1 MAKTP
6 NFDAEKIK
14 AEAAQLR
21 EAVAVHAGRAAVKA
35 TDLASAGLD
44 WAAPRAQQALEN
56 AINRATPLLSEAA
69 DRAQTAADRA
79 KPVIEDA
86 RERVIDDYLPRINR
100 AAHDATMAAS
110 GDGSFIDRVRSAR
123 QATAVALT
131 TPTKK
136 ARRPRRLLR
145 ALGWT
150 ALGAGVAG
158 AGYVLW
164 KRSQP
169 IEDPW
174 AEEYWADLE
183 SEVEI
188 QEMLP
193 ESVSDAV
200 DTASKKAGEVK
211 DAVAEKAGEVKDA
224 VTEKAAEAKDKAK
237 DLADATAEK
246 AGEVKD
252 KVKDAAQAAA
262 DKAGEVVE
270 DIKDAASG
278 K

>member
-6 NFDAEKIK
+6 NFDADKIK

-56 AINRATPLLSEAA
+56 AIDRATPLLSEAA
-69 DRAQTAADRA
+69 DRAQAAAERA

-100 AAHDATMAAS
+100 AAHDATVAVS
-110 GDGSFIDRVRSAR
+110 SDGALLDRVRSAR
-123 QATAVALT
+123 DATAVALT

-136 ARRPRRLLR
+136 ARKPRRLLR

-183 SEVEI
+183 SEVDI

-193 ESVSDAV
+193 ESVDEVVDAAADKV
-200 DTASKKAGEVK
+200 EEVK
-211 DAVAEKAGEVKDA
+211 DAAAKKAEELKDAAEDAAEAAADKVDEVVEDVKDA
-224 VTEKAAEAKDKAK
+224 VD
-237 DLADATAEK
+237 
-246 AGEVKD
+246 
-252 KVKDAAQAAA
+252 
-262 DKAGEVVE
+262 
-270 DIKDAASG
+270 G

>member
-6 NFDAEKIK
+6 NFDADKIK

-35 TDLASAGLD
+35 TDLANAGLD
-44 WAAPRAQQALEN
+44 WAAPRAQQALES
-56 AINRATPLLSEAA
+56 AVERATPLLSEAA
-69 DRAQTAADRA
+69 ERAQAAADRA

-86 RERVIDDYLPRINR
+86 RERVVDDYLPRINR

-110 GDGSFIDRVRSAR
+110 ADGSFLERIRGAR
-123 QATAVALT
+123 EATAVALT

-183 SEVEI
+183 SEVDI

-193 ESVSDAV
+193 ESVDEVVDA
-200 DTASKKAGEVK
+200 AAEKAAEVK
-211 DAVAEKAGEVKDA
+211 DAVD
-224 VTEKAAEAKDKAK
+224 
-237 DLADATAEK
+237 
-246 AGEVKD
+246 
-252 KVKDAAQAAA
+252 
-262 DKAGEVVE
+262 
-270 DIKDAASG
+270 G

>member
-6 NFDAEKIK
+6 NFDADKIK

-56 AINRATPLLSEAA
+56 AIDRATPLLSGAA
-69 DRAQTAADRA
+69 DRAQAAADRA

-100 AAHDATMAAS
+100 AAHDATVAVS
-110 GDGSFIDRVRSAR
+110 SDGALLDRVRNAR
-123 QATAVALT
+123 EATAVALT

-183 SEVEI
+183 SEVDI

-200 DTASKKAGEVK
+200 DTVSEKAAEVKDAAAEKAAEVK
-211 DAVAEKAGEVKDA
+211 DAVAD
-224 VTEKAAEAKDKAK
+224 KAAQAKDKAK
-237 DLADATAEK
+237 DLADAAADK
-246 AGEVKD
+246 AAEVKD
-252 KVKDAAQAAA
+252 KAKDAAQAAA
-262 DKAGEVVE
+262 DKAAEVAE
-270 DIKDAASG
+270 DVKDAVDG